1 MERTLLSLSN
11 KPMDKVQTSNI
22 NHFPSQ
28 SETKKGLC
36 IIKKNNAI
44 VMCSYD
50 KNCAIVSLNF
60 EVFPCN

>member
-1 MERTLLSLSN
+1 
-11 KPMDKVQTSNI
+11 MDRVQTGNV

-36 IIKKNNAI
+36 IKKQKNNAI

-50 KNCAIVSLNF
+50 KICAIVSLNF